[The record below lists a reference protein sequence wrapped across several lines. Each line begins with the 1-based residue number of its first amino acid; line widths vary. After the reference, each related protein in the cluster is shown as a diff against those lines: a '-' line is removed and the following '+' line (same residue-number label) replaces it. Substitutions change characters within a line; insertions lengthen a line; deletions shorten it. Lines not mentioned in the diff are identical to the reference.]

1 MISTTPWAS
10 SVRRSTTS
18 AAAPRPSASEMN
30 RWPSILPPR
39 SAKNTPPCCTSRE
52 SAWKVPKV
60 FPTWVPPISPPPVAS
75 RSSRRVN
82 FIRLSVELEAL
93 VGRYAPVDDQ
103 LLGDLLPDWR
113 GGQVAVVER
122 PVVIAAG
129 IVRLA
134 HPPEHPGLWCLG
146 GQAGHEGWPTAQA

>member
-1 MISTTPWAS
+1 MTSTTPWAS

-18 AAAPRPSASEMN
+18 AAAPRPSASAMN

-52 SAWKVPKV
+52 SVWKVPKV

-82 FIRLSVELEAL
+82 FIRLSVELEAS

-103 LLGDLLPDWR
+103 LLGDLLPDGR
-113 GGQVAVVER
+113 GRQVAVIER
-122 PVVIAAG
+122 PVLIATG
-129 IVRLA
+129 VVRLT
-134 HPPEHPGLWCLG
+134 HHDEHRELG
-146 GQAGHEGWPTAQA
+146 VLCGQE